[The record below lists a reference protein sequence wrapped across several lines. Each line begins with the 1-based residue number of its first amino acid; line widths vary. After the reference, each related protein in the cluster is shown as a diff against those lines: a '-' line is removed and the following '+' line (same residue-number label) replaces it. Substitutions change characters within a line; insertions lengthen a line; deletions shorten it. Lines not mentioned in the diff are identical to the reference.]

1 MPSKYMVSV
10 CLDEVTMMMW
20 EQLPI
25 GERSKRIR
33 EAVRNASAI
42 EERDVAIESMERALK
57 HRRRTIEDMRLYCR
71 CGALKRSSKGGS
83 EE

>member
-1 MPSKYMVSV
+1 MVSV
-10 CLDEVTMMMW
+10 SLDEVTMMMW

-25 GERSKRIR
+25 GERSKRVR
-33 EAVRNASAI
+33 EAIRSASAI

-57 HRRRTIEDMRLYCR
+57 HRQRIIEDMRLFCR
-71 CGALKRSSKGGS
+71 CKGIKGGVD